1 MWLDV
6 WSGKPISCST
16 WRLDMPIFNLEN
28 GVPGAGRTLVFGVA
42 VTGTAAVLAV
52 GAAATAPDA
61 GVVDAGGY
69 SWVAQPINPEARQV
83 TDNSLTIFMV
93 DFIGVIAPMWDPG
106 WCLI

>member
-28 GVPGAGRTLVFGVA
+28 GVPGAGRTLVFGVT
-42 VTGTAAVLAV
+42 VTGTAVVLAV

-61 GVVDAGGY
+61 GVVVAGGY

-83 TDNSLTIFMV
+83 IDNSLAIFML
-93 DFIGVIAPMWDPG
+93 DFIEVVAPVWAPG